1 MSKGAGVS
9 VAKSSSKTALKKK
22 ARPATKAKPAR
33 TAARKSPA
41 KPKPKAKPAKKAAP
55 KLVKKIAPIKKTP
68 AKPALKIAP
77 KIAPSAKPANGKP
90 MSRKPTAKPDT
101 KITSIKPANGK
112 PVSSKLAK
120 APPSMPE
127 IIPPPPPPRLKPAK
141 NLAGL
146 SFKELETFR
155 DMLFAKRRELVG
167 DMYSMEREALQ
178 RSGENLSNLPI
189 HMADMGTDNYEQE
202 FTLGLMEKDRQL
214 LREIN
219 QALSKI
225 MDGRFGM
232 CEGTAKPI
240 SKARLEI
247 QPWAKY
253 SIEHVRKLENRGVR

>member
-9 VAKSSSKTALKKK
+9 VAKSSKKTAPKK
-22 ARPATKAKPAR
+22 KAKPAIKAKPSR
-33 TAARKSPA
+33 AAARKSPPPVRA
-41 KPKPKAKPAKKAAP
+41 KPKAKPAKKAAP
-55 KLVKKIAPIKKTP
+55 KLVRKTAPIKKSP
-68 AKPALKIAP
+68 AKPILKIAP
-77 KIAPSAKPANGKP
+77 KIAPSAKPANGKK
-90 MSRKPTAKPDT
+90 MSRKPISPSSAE

-112 PVSSKLAK
+112 AVK
-120 APPSMPE
+120 AAPSVPE

-146 SFKELETFR
+146 SLKELEAFR

-225 MDGRFGM
+225 MDGRYGI
-232 CEGTAKPI
+232 CEGTGKPI
-240 SKARLEI
+240 SKARLEV

-253 SIEHVRKLENRGVR
+253 SIEHARKLENRGVR